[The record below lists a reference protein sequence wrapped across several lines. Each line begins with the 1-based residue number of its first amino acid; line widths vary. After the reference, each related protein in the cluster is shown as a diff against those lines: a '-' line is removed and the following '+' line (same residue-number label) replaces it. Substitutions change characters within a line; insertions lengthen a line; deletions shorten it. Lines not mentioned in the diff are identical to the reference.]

1 MTKRKIESLAK
12 RIYKQRPWH
21 YITEIRQILTDL
33 NAKGML
39 HPPRDDTFFWD
50 KETVEEEFPN
60 VVKEIRREEREKVIN
75 EFTWLIDDMK
85 RRMNEDEIRKRS

>member
-1 MTKRKIESLAK
+1 MTKRKIERLAK
-12 RIYKQRPWH
+12 GIYKQRPWH
-21 YITEIRQILTDL
+21 YITEIQQILTDL

-60 VVKEIRREEREKVIN
+60 VVKGCLN
-75 EFTWLIDDMK
+75 ETTKNIQGHMALGVSVSVASNAC
-85 RRMNEDEIRKRS
+85 R